1 MATPACV
8 LLLVLLLVPSAVT
21 GADAPAP
28 SPAATASPV
37 LSWIRPEEVAMR
49 ADALVREL
57 ANAPPTDAVQAGVR
71 RIEEELPE
79 LERELDPLLAQ
90 ARSAVAESMAFV
102 ELDDLQRELA
112 ADDAALAEFEA
123 TLAAEARRLAETLD
137 RLTRA
142 RATWIETRGQPET
155 LAAGEAV
162 GRRVEGSIA
171 TLDQTT
177 GSLQPWRVHVLAVT
191 DRVLE
196 RRTAV
201 ATAVKQTRETAALEW
216 KTILIPRR
224 PPLWAIDLVDGLREE
239 LPQVPAQLGRYT
251 RSTLGYVQRDPRP
264 LVLQLVVAGVL
275 MVAFRRY
282 ASGLTPRPY
291 ALAALLAVLATPW
304 FHPLSPQRFRQ
315 FLGIVALVPATRLVV
330 VGPGVTDLPLL
341 GGVTVLLLVD
351 RFALAV
357 APLPT
362 VSRLG
367 ILAAT
372 LMGIAL
378 AALMHWRVVARG
390 GASAV
395 VLFARA
401 ALAGL
406 LIAAV
411 AEIGGWEHLSAL
423 LGRGIVASA
432 VVAVLVQAAVV
443 GLGPIVLAIA
453 AAPWLQRRRLLG
465 SEAEVL
471 ARRVSQTLRWIGLF
485 VWGVFVLRAIGLH
498 WAAVRLVQDALALGF
513 SVGALSISV
522 GTLMAFGLT
531 LAAAMVLARF
541 VTAILEADVYP
552 RANLPRGVPFVL
564 STLVRYAVYSVGFL
578 LALAAG
584 GIQIGQLA
592 ILLGGLGV
600 GLGLGL
606 QDLVKNFAAGL
617 TLLLE
622 RHVQPGDAVQM
633 QGQSIF
639 GRVLAIGMRATV
651 VRAWDGSEVVV
662 PNADLVASAIT
673 NWTLSD
679 RLCRVEVTVGVAY
692 GTDPERVLELLL
704 EAARG
709 VPRLLDTPAP
719 LALFVAF
726 GESSLDFVVRAW
738 SNEGLEGKL
747 EVTSALA
754 IAIHR
759 VLKDAGI
766 AIPFPQRD
774 LRIASVTPEVA
785 TALAGQPPKG

>member
-1 MATPACV
+1 MPAR
-8 LLLVLLLVPSAVT
+8 LLVAVLSLVLVT
-21 GADAPAP
+21 TATAAESPAP

-37 LSWIRPEEVAMR
+37 VSWIRPEEVAMR

-57 ANAPPTDAVQAGVR
+57 ANAPPTDAVRSGIQ
-71 RIEEELPE
+71 RIEQALPE
-79 LERELDPLLAQ
+79 LERELEPLLAQ
-90 ARSAVAESMAFV
+90 ARAAGAGSMAFV

-112 ADDAALAEFEA
+112 ADDAALAEFEG
-123 TLAAEARRLAETLD
+123 TLAEEARRVAETLD
-137 RLTRA
+137 RLGRA
-142 RATWIETRGQPET
+142 RATWVETRGQEET

-162 GRRVEGSIA
+162 GRRVDGSIA
-171 TLDQTT
+171 ALDEST
-177 GSLQPWRVHVLAVT
+177 GSLHPWRVHVLAVT

-216 KTILIPRR
+216 ETILIPRR
-224 PPLWAIDLVDGLREE
+224 APLWALDLAGALRDE
-239 LPQVPAQLGRYT
+239 LPRVRGQLRSYAS
-251 RSTLGYVQRDPRP
+251 STLGYVQRDPRP
-264 LVLQLVVAGVL
+264 LVLQLVVAGLL
-275 MVAFRRY
+275 MAVFRRY
-282 ASGLTPRPY
+282 AAGLTPRPY

-315 FLGIVALVPATRLVV
+315 LLGIVALVPATRLVAA
-330 VGPGVTDLPLL
+330 GTGMTDLPLL
-341 GGVTVLLLVD
+341 GGVAALLLVD

-362 VSRLG
+362 VSRLAV
-367 ILAAT
+367 LAAT
-372 LMGIAL
+372 TMGLAL
-378 AALMHWRVVARG
+378 AWVMHRRVVARG
-390 GASAV
+390 GST
-395 VLFARA
+395 VLLLFTRA
-401 ALAGL
+401 AFSGL
-406 LIAAV
+406 LIAAL

-443 GLGPIVLAIA
+443 GLGPIVLAVV

-465 SEAEVL
+465 SEAAVL
-471 ARRVSQTLRWIGLF
+471 AHRVNQVLRWTAIF
-485 VWGVFVLRAIGLH
+485 VWSVFVLRAVGLH
-498 WAAVRLVQDALALGF
+498 WAAVRIVRGVLALGF
-513 SVGALSISV
+513 TVGALSLSV
-522 GTLMAFGLT
+522 GTMLAFGFT

-552 RANLPRGVPFVL
+552 RTNLPRGVPFVL

-584 GIQIGQLA
+584 GIEVGQLA

-639 GRVLAIGMRATV
+639 GRVLSIGMRATV

-679 RLCRVEVTVGVAY
+679 RLCRVEVAVGVAY

-709 VPRLLDTPAP
+709 VPRLLGTPAP

-738 SNEGLEGKL
+738 TNEGLEGKL

-754 IAIHR
+754 LAVHR

-766 AIPFPQRD
+766 AVPFPQRD
-774 LRIASVTPEVA
+774 LNVASISPEA
-785 TALAGQPPKG
+785 AAALVRQSSKS

>member
-1 MATPACV
+1 MPAR
-8 LLLVLLLVPSAVT
+8 LLVAVLSLVQVT
-21 GADAPAP
+21 TATAGESPAP

-37 LSWIRPEEVAMR
+37 VSWIRPEEVAMR

-57 ANAPPTDAVQAGVR
+57 ANAAPTDAVRSGIE
-71 RIEEELPE
+71 RIEQELPE
-79 LERELDPLLAQ
+79 LERELDPLLVQ
-90 ARSAVAESMAFV
+90 ARAAVAESMAFV

-112 ADDAALAEFEA
+112 ADDAALAEFEV
-123 TLAAEARRLAETLD
+123 TLAAEGRRIAETLE
-137 RLTRA
+137 RLARA
-142 RATWIETRGQPET
+142 RSTWIETRGQEET
-155 LAAGEAV
+155 LASGEAV
-162 GRRVEGSIA
+162 GRRVDGSIA
-171 TLDQTT
+171 ALDEATA
-177 GSLQPWRVHVLAVT
+177 SLHPWRVHVLAVT

-196 RRTAV
+196 RRTAI
-201 ATAVKQTRETAALEW
+201 AAALKQTRETAALEW

-224 PPLWAIDLVDGLREE
+224 APLWAVDLVAGLRAE
-239 LPQVPAQLGRYT
+239 LPRVPAQLRLYA

-264 LVLQLVVAGVL
+264 LVLQLVAAALL

-282 ASGLTPRPY
+282 APGATPRPY

-315 FLGIVALVPATRLVV
+315 FLGIVALVPATRLVAA
-330 VGPGVTDLPLL
+330 GTGVTDLPLL
-341 GGVTVLLLVD
+341 GGVAALLLVD

-367 ILAAT
+367 VLAAT
-372 LMGIAL
+372 TMGLAL
-378 AALMHWRVVARG
+378 AAIMHRRVVARG
-390 GASAV
+390 GSTAV
-395 VLFARA
+395 VLFTRA
-401 ALAGL
+401 AFGGL
-406 LIAAV
+406 LIATL
-411 AEIGGWEHLSAL
+411 AEVGGWEHLSAL

-443 GLGPIVLAIA
+443 GLGPIVLAIV

-471 ARRVSQTLRWIGLF
+471 AHRVSQALRWIATF
-485 VWGVFVLRAIGLH
+485 VWSVFVLRAVGLH
-498 WAAVRLVQDALALGF
+498 WAAVGLVQDLLALGF
-513 SVGALSISV
+513 SVGALSLSV
-522 GTLMAFGLT
+522 GTVLAFGLT

-552 RANLPRGVPFVL
+552 RTNLPRGVPFVL

-584 GIQIGQLA
+584 GIQVGQLA

-639 GRVLAIGMRATV
+639 GRVLSIGMRATV

-679 RLCRVEVTVGVAY
+679 RLCRVEVAVGVAY
-692 GTDPERVLELLL
+692 GTEPERVLELLVQ
-704 EAARG
+704 AARG
-709 VPRLLDTPAP
+709 VPRLLETPAP

-738 SNEGLEGKL
+738 TNEGLEGRL
-747 EVTSALA
+747 EATSALA
-754 IAIHR
+754 LAVHR

-774 LRIASVTPEVA
+774 LNVASISPEAVA
-785 TALAGQPPKG
+785 ALARPPSKG